1 MRKKYWYGKEIE
13 GRLYGM
19 ETLFVSDDFEGFEKI
34 AEKFNHI
41 LIGPTLISKMSG
53 TNTQQ
58 KITWDII
65 EKMIDEDKKMF
76 TLEAKPENIK
86 EIPKSMI
93 LKCHILLWIDV
104 PELAELKSS
113 DSIKVCP
120 RSHEMYCFTLYNGQ
134 KVNRQDYI
142 HDRHDI

>member
-13 GRLYGM
+13 GRLYGL
-19 ETLFVSDDFEGFEKI
+19 ETLFVSDDFTEFVEVSK
-34 AEKFNHI
+34 KFSHI
-41 LIGPTLISKMSG
+41 LIGPTLIEKMSSSPVNIG
-53 TNTQQ
+53 
-58 KITWDII
+58 WSLI

-86 EIPKSMI
+86 SIPKSML
-93 LKCHILLWIDV
+93 LKCHILLWLDV

-120 RSHEMYCFTLYNGQ
+120 RSHEMYCFTIHNGQ
-134 KVNRQDYI
+134 KVNRVDYM

>member
-13 GRLYGM
+13 GRLYGL
-19 ETLFVSDDFEGFEKI
+19 ETLFVSDDFDGFENV
-34 AEKFNHI
+34 AAKFNHI
-41 LIGPTLISKMSG
+41 LIGPTLIEKMK
-53 TNTQQ
+53 NTGS
-58 KITWDII
+58 KITWDVI
-65 EKMIDEDKKMF
+65 EKMIDDEKKMF

-86 EIPKSMI
+86 SIPQSMK

-120 RSHEMYCFTLYNGQ
+120 RSHEMYCFTLHNGQ
-134 KVNRQDYI
+134 KVNRVDYM